1 MDQFLN
7 SLLLQHGM
15 YFESKQKPKVVD
27 VGAEFTLLLTHILNL
42 LHEKVCLI
50 LAPVYS

>member
-7 SLLLQHGM
+7 SLLLQHGV
-15 YFESKQKPKVVD
+15 YFESKQTQKVVD
-27 VGAEFTLLLTHILNL
+27 VGAEFSLLFTHILNL
-42 LHEKVCLI
+42 LHEKVCQI